1 MTPKSPQSA
10 NFHDTAASGDG
21 QQIEDEP
28 VSDAGLP
35 SCESCRKRKL
45 KCSRRK
51 PVCSNCERLDTLC
64 VYELKRNKPGLK
76 SGAVEGLN
84 RRLELVEQ
92 VLFNQDDHN
101 GGHSPQGSNP
111 TPEQQSPRTSFQKD
125 DSLRSTPVVEALST
139 LAQEIRHLSSVFSH
153 QPRPPPSAHHP
164 HQEEEFSSS
173 RPPKRRRLDDPCAES
188 LSNSHEDANQLLGD
202 ESDSFNHLVGHDLLP
217 ALLDCYFQRVQPW
230 IAVLHEANFRL
241 KLQKPGGLKRLSV
254 IIHAIT
260 VAALHFVRRHEQPL
274 SPTEVSAQQK
284 KSRTCIALTAMNE
297 LSVEN
302 MQALIILVFTDIGNG
317 NSHKAWATV
326 ASLSRSVEYLQLS
339 VESEGRQKRAA
350 ILRPL
355 PSLSEPKSWVEE
367 EERRRVFWNVF
378 MLDRFCSVATGW
390 NTSLTAADVCRR
402 LPVCGGLWYKST
414 PAQTPYFGI
423 WDRSAAKMGNSITF
437 LPAHYPSPTH
447 SNNTELNDGGTPA
460 ARSSGS
466 TTQTIDMT
474 NVGALAYNIESL
486 ESLSRINAYFLQQN
500 VDFSDRKEVSSWL
513 TRFKELDLR
522 LVHWKMFLPQQWQD
536 SGISRETMPGVMDP
550 NMTAAHA
557 THNTSMILL
566 HQRIAYPSAELAD
579 LKLPT
584 FCSAETCQGA
594 AIETATITRKY
605 LDSSPKDTL
614 VSPQLALAAFVSA
627 RVLLIHSRFY
637 GTTLIND
644 FWILVENLKEMSTRW
659 TNDSIAQRQSIFGQF
674 ALRLQRLYERYQQD
688 PNFQLDVSG
697 YNEDLDLNQ
706 VLSLPRERQQEQSRG
721 PLAPNPHQRNGHEP
735 FDAGPRS
742 KSVQNS
748 LVTSGSHS
756 ETAARGGSKDWVQP
770 LNNVEGDELATISQI
785 LMDQRFMEMDRVI
798 SFDDMMFTSRPSQTM
813 PTSLN
818 HSWNVAQ
825 SEDPNVLTADNC
837 PVIYWDTN

>member
-1 MTPKSPQSA
+1 MTPNSPQSG
-10 NFHDTAASGDG
+10 NFHDPTASGDG

-45 KCSRRK
+45 KCSRRR
-51 PVCSNCERLDTLC
+51 PVCSNCERLDTSC

-84 RRLELVEQ
+84 RRLGELQ
-92 VLFNQDDHN
+92 QAAR
-101 GGHSPQGSNP
+101 SNP
-111 TPEQQSPRTSFQKD
+111 TLEQQSPRTSSQKD
-125 DSLRSTPVVEALST
+125 DSLSSTPVVEALST
-139 LAQEIRHLSSVFSH
+139 LAQEIRNLSSVFSH
-153 QPRPPPSAHHP
+153 QPRPSPSAQHP
-164 HQEEEFSSS
+164 HQEEEFGSLL
-173 RPPKRRRLDDPCAES
+173 PPKRRRLDDVCGEV
-188 LSNSHEDANQLLGD
+188 LFNSTQGTNQLLED
-202 ESDSFNHLVGHDLLP
+202 ECDLLKHLVGHSLLP

-230 IAVLHEANFRL
+230 IAILHEADFRL

-260 VAALHFVRRHEQPL
+260 VAALPFVRRHGQLL

-317 NSHKAWATV
+317 NSHKAWATI

-350 ILRPL
+350 LLRPL
-355 PSLSEPKSWVEE
+355 PSLSDPTSWVEE

-378 MLDRFCSVATGW
+378 MLDSW

-460 ARSSGS
+460 ARSSGAN
-466 TTQTIDMT
+466 TQGQAIDMT

-500 VDFSDRKEVSSWL
+500 VDFGNRKEVSSWL

-566 HQRIAYPSAELAD
+566 HQRIAYPSTELAD

-637 GTTLIND
+637 GTTLINE
-644 FWILVENLKEMSTRW
+644 FWILVENLKEMSARW
-659 TNDSIAQRQSIFGQF
+659 TNDFIAQRQSLFGHF
-674 ALRLQRLYERYQQD
+674 AIRLQRLYEHYQRD

-697 YNEDLDLNQ
+697 YNEDSDWDQ
-706 VLSLPRERQQEQSRG
+706 VFSLPSQHQREQSRG
-721 PLAPNPHQRNGHEP
+721 SLAPDSHQQSGNKPSDVE
-735 FDAGPRS
+735 S
-742 KSVQNS
+742 QTEKVQES
-748 LVTSGSHS
+748 LVPSVPQSA
-756 ETAARGGSKDWVQP
+756 TATEGGSRDWIQP
-770 LNNVEGDELATISQI
+770 LNNVEEDELATISQI

-798 SFDDMMFTSRPSQTM
+798 SFDDMMFTSRPSQTLQ
-813 PTSLN
+813 TSLN
-818 HSWNVAQ
+818 HSWDLPQ
-825 SEDPNVLTADNC
+825 GEDPNALTADSC
-837 PVIYWDTN
+837 PVIYWGTN